1 MSAELGSSQMLT
13 EVAPLGA
20 QAAFPDAPG
29 TARGPGRTPDP
40 TPDPA
45 LDAALDPADAAPDGR
60 AAAGPVPPS
69 ADAADPG
76 DSGPA
81 AVPVPAA
88 ALAAAVPA
96 PAGPL
101 DDEVADPDAPDPDA
115 AADPGAAAP
124 DAVSSGSIDTRTL
137 SRALFLRL
145 AELPPGDSPERTYVR
160 DTLIE
165 LNLPLVRYAAA
176 RFRSRNE
183 PMEDIVQVGTIGLIK
198 AIDRFDCRRGTE
210 FPTFAMPT
218 VIGEIKRYFRDTSW
232 SVRVPRRL
240 QELRLALTKASDDLA
255 QRLDRSPTV
264 PELAQYLGVS
274 DEDVVDGLAVGN
286 AYTASSLDSPA
297 PEEDGGEGSL
307 ADRLGYEDTAL
318 EGVEYRESLKPLLA
332 QLPARERRIIMLRF
346 FGNMTQSQIGD
357 EVGISQMHVSR
368 LLTRTLAQ
376 LRAGLIAD

>member
-1 MSAELGSSQMLT
+1 MSAEQGSSKVLT
-13 EVAPLGA
+13 LSKGTPDGLDRVAATPPARPFAGRSTLDTALPQPRTEAVTDRLAERAPDIPSDALPLL
-20 QAAFPDAPG
+20 AADVPLIDAP
-29 TARGPGRTPDP
+29 
-40 TPDPA
+40 PA
-45 LDAALDPADAAPDGR
+45 GIPPVDA
-60 AAAGPVPPS
+60 PS
-69 ADAADPG
+69 AD
-76 DSGPA
+76 SS
-81 AVPVPAA
+81 AA
-88 ALAAAVPA
+88 AP
-96 PAGPL
+96 
-101 DDEVADPDAPDPDA
+101 ET
-115 AADPGAAAP
+115 GAAAP
-124 DAVSSGSIDTRTL
+124 AGSGSLDTRTL

-145 AELPPGDSPERTYVR
+145 ATLAQDSPERAYVR

-198 AIDRFDCRRGTE
+198 AIDRFDCERGVE

-218 VIGEIKRYFRDTSW
+218 VVGEIKRFFRDTSW

-240 QELRLALTKASDDLA
+240 QELRLALTKTSDELA
-255 QRLDRSPTV
+255 QKLDRSPTV
-264 PELAQYLGVS
+264 PELAKALGVS
-274 DEDVVDGLAVGN
+274 EDDVVDGLAVGN

-297 PEEDGGEGSL
+297 PEDDGGEGSL

-332 QLPARERRIIMLRF
+332 KLPPRERRIIMLRF
-346 FGNMTQSQIGD
+346 FANMTQSQIGE

-376 LRAGLIAD
+376 LREGLIAD